1 MTDKLLSGA
10 DPAKSDLDALLQTL
24 RLTTFAR
31 NHAPFA
37 DEALRGQHTYQRY
50 LLDLATHEL
59 AQRER
64 NRHIQRIRAA
74 RFPVLKERLECYQGL
89 VEQRLTEMG
98 AEVGSAGLVDKAQA
112 AQFARAGVHLIV
124 CYVGTYA
131 TSSQVLPV
139 VQRSQAPVL
148 ILNLQP
154 VPALNYPDTD
164 TAEWL
169 ANCCACCVPEIAN
182 AFARSRITFNVVSGL
197 LQPAAGQANRY
208 YERAWAEIG
217 GRVRAANV
225 MQELQRGRIGFLGHT
240 YPGMLDMYSDFTM
253 HHAQL
258 GALVEVLEME
268 DLASRVAEV
277 NGAELGAQIACG
289 LDRLASDFDLNG
301 LTYYYRGLAGNA
313 NEELGAGLIMGNS
326 LLTAR
331 GVPASGEGDLKTC
344 IATLIMDRLGAG
356 GSFTE
361 FYAMDFN
368 DDFIL
373 MGHDG
378 PGHIAIADGKPVLR
392 GLGLFHGKRGYGLSV
407 EFRVKTGPITIL
419 GMTQTAEGQ
428 LKMLVAEGTSLPG
441 ATLQIG
447 NTNSRLKFGLDPAA
461 FMNRWA
467 EKGET
472 HHCALGI
479 GHHAGALGKLAC
491 LMGLEL
497 AVIGESNAGKI

>member
-1 MTDKLLSGA
+1 MN
-10 DPAKSDLDALLQTL
+10 AKAKIGV
-24 RLTTFAR
+24 F
-31 NHAPFA
+31 
-37 DEALRGQHTYQRY
+37 GIG
-50 LLDLATHEL
+50 LA
-59 AQRER
+59 AYWPQ
-64 NRHIQRIRAA
+64 
-74 RFPVLKERLECYQGL
+74 FPGLKERLEGYQGL
-89 VEQRLTEMG
+89 VEQRLTGMG
-98 AEVGSAGLVDKAQA
+98 ADVVSAGLVDNAQA
-112 AQFARAGVHLIV
+112 AQVAGGHFARAGVHLIV

-197 LQPAAGQANRY
+197 LRPAVGQANRY
-208 YERAWAEIG
+208 YERAWDEIG
-217 GRVRAANV
+217 AWVRAANV
-225 MQELQRGRIGFLGHT
+225 MQELQRSRIGFLGHT
-240 YPGMLDMYSDFTM
+240 YPGMLDMYSDFTLQ
-253 HHAQL
+253 HAQL
-258 GALVEVLEME
+258 GAHVEVLEMD
-268 DLASRVAEV
+268 DLHARVAAVTDVEI
-277 NGAELGAQIACG
+277 GAKLNEIGRTFTVAEAGRDKISQPVSVESLRRSAQIACG
-289 LDRLASDFDLNG
+289 LDRLVADFDLNG

-313 NEELGAGLIMGNS
+313 NEELGAGLIVGNS

-344 IATLIMDRLGAG
+344 IAMLIMDRLGAG

-407 EFRVKTGPITIL
+407 EFKVKTGPITIL
-419 GMTQTAEGQ
+419 GMTQTAEGR

-441 ATLQIG
+441 ETLRIG

-467 EKGET
+467 EAGAT

-479 GHHAGALGKLAC
+479 GHHAGALGKLAR

-497 AVIGESNAGKI
+497 AVIGEPRHGDLS